1 MRRSN
6 IDTNDAYLKQIIKES
21 VRSVIR
27 ESDERSE
34 YYDHFYTNVQEAEE
48 ALERALS
55 FCGQEMSSDILVKRI
70 RKAYELI
77 NNVVYFIRQRERG

>member
-48 ALERALS
+48 ALECALS

>member
-77 NNVVYFIRQRERG
+77 NNVVYFIRQRDR

>member
-1 MRRSN
+1 MRRNN

>member
-77 NNVVYFIRQRERG
+77 NNVVYFIRQRER

>member
-1 MRRSN
+1 MRKGN
-6 IDTNDAYLKQIIKES
+6 NYTNETYLNRIIKES
-21 VRSVIR
+21 VRNVMR
-27 ESDERSE
+27 ETNERNE
-34 YYDHFYTNVQEAEE
+34 YYDHFYANVQEAEE

-55 FCGQEMSSDILVKRI
+55 FCGQEMNSDILVKRI